1 MNDFRHLAF
10 LRYDSHRLVKSMLT
24 EFRMGRGLRI
34 GETTVISRR
43 VHVIYPQEPEEVKII
58 INQDAG
64 CAFYSRLKKNEI
76 LHVDTFHEIGE
87 IDHRKIAEAIKQAV
101 HEYFRNPMLHHGRG
115 LLFPTA
121 GELLGSH

>member
-58 INQDAG
+58 INQDA
-64 CAFYSRLKKNEI
+64 L
-76 LHVDTFHEIGE
+76 
-87 IDHRKIAEAIKQAV
+87 
-101 HEYFRNPMLHHGRG
+101 YFRAFRSQRKLAH
-115 LLFPTA
+115 LA
-121 GELLGSH
+121 SYELQEGKPFYNLIQISHI